1 MVLLLSCKTT
11 REVRTDES
19 IKKRTARSLLDDCYG
34 SSFSPDWCGMK
45 LNAEFSS
52 GDEGQSFK
60 ATLRMRKDSVIW
72 ISVAPL
78 LGIEMI
84 RLMVTPDSLR
94 YLSKIPDQKFYYVGG
109 VSELSEKTGTDLS
122 FDVLQNIL
130 FGNLFGLE
138 EDERKFRSEVDSSN
152 YLLIS
157 KYKRKVRKVVGMDDR
172 KLESDTINVDF
183 DDPRI
188 SKKLRRLNDDAVV
201 ISRYWIDSEKLRVV
215 KTIFDDIVHR
225 RNFQIEYSNH
235 EMLDAKWLPKQCV
248 MLLSNDGKSIGLK
261 YEVDRI
267 STGKPYEFPFEI
279 SDEYPRRDT
288 L

>member
-1 MVLLLSCKTT
+1 MVFILSCKAT
-11 REVRTDES
+11 RELSSELM
-19 IKKRTARSLLDDCYG
+19 IKKRPAKSLLDDCEQ
-34 SSFSPDWCGMK
+34 SSFAPEWCGMK
-45 LNAEFSS
+45 INAEFVL

-60 ATLRMRKDSVIW
+60 ATLRIRKDSVIW

-84 RLMVTPDSLR
+84 RLMVTPDSLK
-94 YLSKIPDQKFYYVGG
+94 YLSKIPDQKFYYLGG
-109 VSELSEKTGTDLS
+109 ISELSEKTGADLS

-138 EDERKFRSEVDSSN
+138 EDERKFRSEVDSTN

-183 DDPRI
+183 DNPRVT
-188 SKKLRRLNDDAVV
+188 KKLRKLDDDGVV
-201 ISRYWIDSEKLRVV
+201 ISRYWIHGEKLRVV
-215 KTIFDDIVHR
+215 KSVFDDIVHR

-235 EMLDAKWLPKQCV
+235 ELVDEKWSPKQCN
-248 MLLSNDGKSIGLK
+248 MLLSNDGKLIQVR
-261 YEVDRI
+261 YDVDRI

-279 SDEYPRRDT
+279 GDEYPRRDT